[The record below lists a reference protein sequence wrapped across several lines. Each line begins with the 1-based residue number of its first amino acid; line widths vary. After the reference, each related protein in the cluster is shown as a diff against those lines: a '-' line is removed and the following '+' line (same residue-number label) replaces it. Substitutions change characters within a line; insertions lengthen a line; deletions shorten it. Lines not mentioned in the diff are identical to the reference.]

1 MAALTWRNV
10 DAPDTGAALQGYR
23 QFSDLFGSAFAGAN
37 RALTDFD
44 NAKIDENSNRLM
56 QTLLTEYSRSPDAL
70 VADMESGA
78 LFENI
83 DPNRLNAEAIAMLG
97 KRPED
102 LQRFAYN
109 EIERQDAVA
118 DLEQQAIDYAQRNT
132 ESGWRNADRAS
143 MEAAK
148 PMVSQI
154 LAAASNADSAAA
166 QRDVAAIQAS
176 PEFQKAISGLPPETQ
191 AQLAKS
197 PIDLINSIM
206 GLETNRINQEGGRLQ
221 NQNTAL
227 DIEQGRWSFE
237 NQKIDRADENAAL
250 AVTDALLSQSMDGPS
265 AVRALESS
273 PEYQRLSPRAKAV
286 ARGQLQ
292 QTFPGMYSP
301 EEVAMPGGGGGPVN
315 YDQFVVSLES
325 GGDPNARAG
334 TSSATG
340 LYQFT
345 EGTWLNTVEQA
356 KPSWARGMSRAQI
369 LAQRTNPARSKE
381 MEQRL
386 RANNIQALR
395 SVGASPTNENVY
407 AMHHFGEAAGKRFA
421 KASNST
427 PMERILSKKQ
437 LDANPYLKGKTR
449 GQAIQNWNRRAG
461 VPSTGGNPRIE
472 GAARAAQLNNNR
484 GAGRW
489 AANLTDESNAAEVAK
504 ALRSGQ
510 FSNVP
515 ESWISERVRD
525 IVKRSEVNGEA
536 TLTYAEAG
544 RILADTT
551 NRQQAGYITR
561 LLEGDGDINLGN
573 GYRTDNEALN
583 RRIQD
588 ARRGGPQDRAAAME
602 AVAGQAAQLQAAQQ
616 AYSAAQADL
625 QRLYRTGRAGVIA
638 ANRPALEAKLEI
650 ARRNLLLVQEQAAPA
665 LQSTREVE
673 GQDKSW
679 FDGLFTTR
687 NTR

>member
-176 PEFQKAISGLPPETQ
+176 PEFQKAISGLPPEAQ

-221 NQNTAL
+221 NQNTTL
-227 DIEQGRWSFE
+227 GIEQGRWSFE
-237 NQKIDRADENAAL
+237 NQKIDRADENAAF
-250 AVTDALLSQSMDGPS
+250 AVTDVLLSQSMDGPS

-301 EEVAMPGGGGGPVN
+301 EEVALPSGGGMTGGSTSDGSFGSVIGSLLQREGGFVANDAGRGPTNMGINSQANPDVNVRNLTPQKAQKLYQERYWNPVVKAGVPPMAREAVF
-315 YDQFVVSLES
+315 DFGVTAGAGKAIQLWKQS
-325 GGDPNARAG
+325 GGDMVKFNQLRLGHYERLAR
-334 TSSATG
+334 
-340 LYQFT
+340 
-345 EGTWLNTVEQA
+345 E
-356 KPSWARGMSRAQI
+356 
-369 LAQRTNPARSKE
+369 NP
-381 MEQRL
+381 
-386 RANNIQALR
+386 
-395 SVGASPTNENVY
+395 
-407 AMHHFGEAAGKRFA
+407 GKYG
-421 KASNST
+421 K
-427 PMERILSKKQ
+427 
-437 LDANPYLKGKTR
+437 YLKSWRQRVADTTPV
-449 GQAIQNWNRRAG
+449 NM
-461 VPSTGGNPRIE
+461 GNPRIE
-472 GAARAAQLNNNR
+472 AATRSAQLNNNR

-573 GYRTDNEALN
+573 GYRTDNEALE

-588 ARRGGPQDRAAAME
+588 ARRGGPQDRAAAIE
-602 AVAGQAAQLQAAQQ
+602 AVAGQAAQLEAARQ